1 VIRPAGRAGTPGDL
15 LIALALTAFP
25 LDHDMSNPT
34 SPANE
39 TDQRPPADTEAA
51 NPFRYVVSPGFAGI
65 LEQLKSTLLLTTYQ
79 AGKLMAVRAQAGRV
93 STLLRSFERPMG
105 LALNGDTLALG
116 TRNAVWFLRNAPDI
130 APQLDPPGAFDACFT
145 PRQCHI
151 TGDILGHEMS
161 WAHSPPAGGGAT
173 PPDASANELWVVN
186 TRFSCLCT
194 LHADYSFIPRWRPP
208 FVTALAAEDRC
219 HLNGLAMVDGQPRF
233 VTALGRSDTPRG
245 WKPGKADGGV
255 LIDVATNEIVAGGF
269 AMPHSPRWHAGRLW
283 VLDSGLGALQ
293 VVDPKNGQ
301 RETVVRLPGY
311 TRGLALHDGYAF
323 VGLSRIREKAE
334 FGGLPIEANG
344 EPLQCGIWVVDL
356 RHGAAVEFMAFEAGC
371 DEVFAVEVLPGIR
384 WPAIIGF
391 KQETVNGIYIVPP
404 A

>member
-1 VIRPAGRAGTPGDL
+1 MNNPIVTVEGAEQSSAADADPA
-15 LIALALTAFP
+15 
-25 LDHDMSNPT
+25 S
-34 SPANE
+34 
-39 TDQRPPADTEAA
+39 
-51 NPFRYVVSPGFAGI
+51 PFRYVVSPGFADI
-65 LEQLKSTLLLTTYQ
+65 LGQLESTLLLTTYQ

-93 STLLRSFERPMG
+93 STLLRTFDRPMG

-116 TRNAVWFLRNAPDI
+116 TRNAVWFLRNARDI

-194 LHADYSFIPRWRPP
+194 LHPDYSFIPRWRPP
-208 FVTALAAEDRC
+208 FVSALAAEDRC

-255 LIDVATNEIVAGGF
+255 LIDVPTNEIVADGF

-311 TRGLALHDGYAF
+311 TRGLALRAGYAF

-334 FGGLPIEANG
+334 FGGLPIETNG